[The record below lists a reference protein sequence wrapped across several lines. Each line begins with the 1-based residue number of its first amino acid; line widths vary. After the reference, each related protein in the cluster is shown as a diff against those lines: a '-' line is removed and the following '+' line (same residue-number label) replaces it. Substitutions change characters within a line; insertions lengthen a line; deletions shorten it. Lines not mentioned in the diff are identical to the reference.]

1 MENKIME
8 WWAILLIVLGSVVGL
23 IALVVIGFMAFLA
36 ITADSRQ

>member
-1 MENKIME
+1 ME
-8 WWAILLIVLGSVVGL
+8 WWAILLIVLGSIVGL

>member
-1 MENKIME
+1 ME